1 MVKANQS
8 QKSVREPIVVRVGL
22 SFIVP
27 IVGAFLLS
35 FLAGGFSTANGQGQ
49 APFFAGLG
57 VSSWLLGMRWYGVK
71 EMGFRG
77 KRPLFSSIGFA
88 TLGWVTFLASR
99 FYFVDIAELVPGSGS
114 TFMYMLLFEAFA
126 LQIWTFGL
134 LFRVLA
140 EWRGGLTAAISSGV
154 VFGAVGFLM
163 FQEAYSNSFTALLS
177 FATWGIF
184 YGVIRLRSGSLLGIV
199 IIQAMQ
205 SFTGWLVITPFPEPI
220 PTQLNP
226 FYLATAAAYLLF
238 IWRLWPKVAE
248 DYRV

>member
-1 MVKANQS
+1 MS
-8 QKSVREPIVVRVGL
+8 ISIGMRVIL
-22 SFIVP
+22 SFVIP
-27 IVGAFLLS
+27 ILGAILFS
-35 FLAGGFSTANGQGQ
+35 MGAGGFSTATKQGL

-57 VSSWLLGMRWYGVK
+57 IIGWMMGLQWYGLK

-88 TLGWVTFLASR
+88 TLGWVAFLLSR
-99 FYFVDIAELVPGSGS
+99 FYFIDIVEMAPSSGS
-114 TFMYMLLFEAFA
+114 AFMYILLFEAFA

-154 VFGAVGFLM
+154 VFGSAAFLL
-163 FQEAYSNSFTALLS
+163 FQEAYSNSATALLS
-177 FATWGIF
+177 FVAWGVF
-184 YGVIRLRSGSLLGIV
+184 YGIIRLRSGSLLGIV

-205 SFTGWLVITPFPEPI
+205 SFTGWLVIIPFPEPI
-220 PTQLNP
+220 PTQLRP
-226 FYLATAAAYLLF
+226 FYLATTAAYLLF
-238 IWRLWPKVAE
+238 IWRLWPKVKD